1 MVARRQVSINRRHRP
16 VAPTNLATDAPV
28 NANLPAGVPDAAP
41 PPRRRGRPRVVA
53 PALAVVPDAPL
64 QPENQ
69 PDILPADVPD
79 AAPPPR
85 RRGRPRVV
93 APALAVVPDA
103 PLQPENQPDILPAD
117 VPDAAPPPRRTRRER
132 VTRATTVAPEA
143 PIEGRRQRNL
153 PRHLRPDGDTPLEPR
168 IIELLCLFMEYLN

>member
-69 PDILPADVPD
+69 PDILPV
-79 AAPPPR
+79 
-85 RRGRPRVV
+85 
-93 APALAVVPDA
+93 
-103 PLQPENQPDILPAD
+103 D

>member
-28 NANLPAGVPDAAP
+28 NANLPTGVPDAAP

-69 PDILPADVPD
+69 PDILPANIPD
-79 AAPPPR
+79 AA
-85 RRGRPRVV
+85 
-93 APALAVVPDA
+93 
-103 PLQPENQPDILPAD
+103 
-117 VPDAAPPPRRTRRER
+117 PPRRTRRER
-132 VTRATTVAPEA
+132 VTRATNVAPEA

>member
-16 VAPTNLATDAPV
+16 VAPTSLATDAPV

-69 PDILPADVPD
+69 PDILPV
-79 AAPPPR
+79 
-85 RRGRPRVV
+85 
-93 APALAVVPDA
+93 
-103 PLQPENQPDILPAD
+103 D

-132 VTRATTVAPEA
+132 VTRATTVP
-143 PIEGRRQRNL
+143 L
-153 PRHLRPDGDTPLEPR
+153 KHLLKGDDSE
-168 IIELLCLFMEYLN
+168 ICLDT

>member
-28 NANLPAGVPDAAP
+28 NANLPAG
-41 PPRRRGRPRVVA
+41 
-53 PALAVVPDAPL
+53 
-64 QPENQ
+64 
-69 PDILPADVPD
+69 VPD

>member
-16 VAPTNLATDAPV
+16 VAPTSLATDAPV

-69 PDILPADVPD
+69 PDILPANIPD
-79 AAPPPR
+79 AA
-85 RRGRPRVV
+85 
-93 APALAVVPDA
+93 
-103 PLQPENQPDILPAD
+103 
-117 VPDAAPPPRRTRRER
+117 PPRRTRRER
-132 VTRATTVAPEA
+132 VTRATNVAPEA

>member
-16 VAPTNLATDAPV
+16 VAPTSLATDAPV
-28 NANLPAGVPDAAP
+28 NANLPAG
-41 PPRRRGRPRVVA
+41 
-53 PALAVVPDAPL
+53 
-64 QPENQ
+64 
-69 PDILPADVPD
+69 VPD